1 MSPSLRI
8 AIFPTASILVGAPFF
23 VGAPMLVA
31 GLGVVSMLVGCSS
44 NSPSDVR
51 RISVADFAHPPADLA
66 DGRGD
71 DVVEMSPEILAKP
84 SVEVEGT
91 ERIRNG
97 QVTESVRAEVS
108 ERLADGSTA
117 IDAVTPPVVATR
129 IKVGGNWPVD
139 ALVGQINGRPIFADT
154 FFEPHADRLIAMAA
168 MPDRVVG
175 REQFIRTV
183 KAVFKETVDSE
194 LIVAEAESQLS
205 DEQQQGLFAWLR
217 GIQEET
223 IAERG
228 GSRAAA
234 EASLES
240 ERTQSLDE
248 FMQERRD
255 VALAGRL
262 LNQRIKPRAIVAWR
276 EVLQAYDRD
285 RNIYNPPQQVK
296 IGRIRF
302 DTLADAE
309 KIERMKALVAEGR
322 TFSDII
328 KEFAIVDGGLWQ
340 SSDLPADGIDG
351 LPLSD
356 AVKARIKGLAVDKV
370 SEPLQQRDFTSWFT
384 VIAIERPNARSVY
397 DRELQLAI
405 SNQLRSVRETIERQ
419 RYLSTLRSRWVTDD
433 IGEMEDRL
441 IAFALDRYWR

>member
-1 MSPSLRI
+1 
-8 AIFPTASILVGAPFF
+8 
-23 VGAPMLVA
+23 
-31 GLGVVSMLVGCSS
+31 
-44 NSPSDVR
+44 
-51 RISVADFAHPPADLA
+51 
-66 DGRGD
+66 
-71 DVVEMSPEILAKP
+71 
-84 SVEVEGT
+84 
-91 ERIRNG
+91 
-97 QVTESVRAEVS
+97 
-108 ERLADGSTA
+108 
-117 IDAVTPPVVATR
+117 
-129 IKVGGNWPVD
+129 
-139 ALVGQINGRPIFADT
+139 
-154 FFEPHADRLIAMAA
+154 
-168 MPDRVVG
+168 
-175 REQFIRTV
+175 
-183 KAVFKETVDSE
+183 
-194 LIVAEAESQLS
+194 
-205 DEQQQGLFAWLR
+205 
-217 GIQEET
+217 
-223 IAERG
+223 
-228 GSRAAA
+228 
-234 EASLES
+234 
-240 ERTQSLDE
+240 
-248 FMQERRD
+248 MQERRD

-384 VIAIERPNARSVY
+384 VIAIERPIARSVY

-405 SNQLRSVRETIERQ
+405 SNQLRSIRETIERQ